1 MAEHNLVSI
10 IVPVYNVE
18 PYLQGCLDSIRGQ
31 TWENIEVWLV
41 NDGSTDGSLALCRA
55 AEAADPRFHVIDKP
69 NSGVS
74 DSRNRALDQAAGKYI
89 QFVDGDDYLSP
100 SATETLVHAAG
111 SSGADLV
118 ITHFYRVSGQRK
130 ARQGHIRE
138 EKLLTRQEFAEE
150 MMKAP
155 ANFYYGVLWNKLYRR
170 SLIAANGLRFEK
182 GLNWCEDFLFNLE
195 YIKYARLITA
205 VPEPLYYYVK
215 RADSLVMTQSTLR
228 KTIETKKTTFAYYK
242 QLYRQLDLY
251 EEQKAGVYRYL
262 VSAATDGGSVG
273 LPEAP
278 EFMKELAEK
287 RQRRQP
293 GNLKRTRP
301 GKK

>member
-1 MAEHNLVSI
+1 MTEQPLVSI

-18 PYLQGCLDSIRGQ
+18 PYLDRCLDSIRGQ
-31 TWENIEVWLV
+31 SWENLEVWLV

-55 AEAADPRFHVIDKP
+55 VETADSRFHVIDKP

-74 DSRNRALDQAAGKYI
+74 DSRNAALDRATGTYI
-89 QFVDGDDYLSP
+89 QFVDGDDYLEP
-100 SATETLVHAAG
+100 TATETLVRAAVT
-111 SSGADLV
+111 SGADL
-118 ITHFYRVSGQRK
+118 IIAHFYRVSGTRK

-138 EKLLTRQEFAEE
+138 EKLLTRREFAEE

-170 SLIAANGLRFEK
+170 SLISANGLRFEK
-182 GLNWCEDFLFNLE
+182 ELNWCEDFLFNLE

-205 VPEPLYYYVK
+205 VPKPLYYYIK

-242 QLYRQLDLY
+242 QLYQQLDLY

-262 VSAATDGGSVG
+262 VSVAADGGSVG

-278 EFMKELAEK
+278 EFMKELAQK
-287 RQRRQP
+287 RQYRQTASP
-293 GNLKRTRP
+293 
-301 GKK
+301 KKAKK

>member
-1 MAEHNLVSI
+1 MTEQPFVSI

-18 PYLQGCLDSIRGQ
+18 PYLERCLNSIRGQ
-31 TWENIEVWLV
+31 SWENLEVWLV

-55 AEAADPRFHVIDKP
+55 AEEADSRFHVIDKP

-74 DSRNRALDQAAGKYI
+74 DSRNAALDRAAGTYI
-89 QFVDGDDYLSP
+89 QFVDGDDYLEP
-100 SATETLVHAAG
+100 FATETLIRAAVA
-111 SSGADLV
+111 SGADLT
-118 ITHFYRVSGQRK
+118 IAHFYRVSGTRE

-138 EKLLTRQEFAEE
+138 EKLLTRREFAEE

-182 GLNWCEDFLFNLE
+182 ELNWCEDFLFNLE

-205 VPEPLYYYVK
+205 VPKPIYHYVK
-215 RADSLVMTQSTLR
+215 RAGSLVMTESTLR
-228 KTIETKKTTFAYYK
+228 KCIETKRTTFAYYK
-242 QLYRQLDLY
+242 QLYQQLDLY

-273 LPEAP
+273 LPETP
-278 EFMKELAEK
+278 EFMKDLTQK
-287 RQRRQP
+287 RPHRQSNSP
-293 GNLKRTRP
+293 
-301 GKK
+301 KKDKT